1 MTSARNSTNTPR
13 EYLGLNLRAIQT
25 TAVGDVSI
33 RDVSVETATG
43 DVTVSSSLQTSAS
56 SQTSEALTESNQLQR
71 EPMPVQ
77 ATPTESISL
86 PPPSEASMQDY
97 YKLQQDLLGLTVAF
111 SAVIFAFV
119 WFFYSWQIALD
130 YGLGTCAGVVYLR
143 MLGKNVSTIG
153 RQKKNSSAGRLAV
166 FAGMMIVALRWEQ
179 LAVIPVFL
187 GFLTYKAAIIA
198 FVLWTS
204 VLPERRAT

>member
-1 MTSARNSTNTPR
+1 
-13 EYLGLNLRAIQT
+13 
-25 TAVGDVSI
+25 
-33 RDVSVETATG
+33 
-43 DVTVSSSLQTSAS
+43 
-56 SQTSEALTESNQLQR
+56 
-71 EPMPVQ
+71 
-77 ATPTESISL
+77 
-86 PPPSEASMQDY
+86 MQDY